1 MYILAIHEKLIN
13 ITSEFGTLGSFSK
26 FKKTRFNMTHY
37 EALLITNKYEVYAWR
52 FQPKIRS

>member
-26 FKKTRFNMTHY
+26 FKKSRFNMTHY
-37 EALLITNKYEVYAWR
+37 EALLITNEYEVYAW
-52 FQPKIRS
+52 